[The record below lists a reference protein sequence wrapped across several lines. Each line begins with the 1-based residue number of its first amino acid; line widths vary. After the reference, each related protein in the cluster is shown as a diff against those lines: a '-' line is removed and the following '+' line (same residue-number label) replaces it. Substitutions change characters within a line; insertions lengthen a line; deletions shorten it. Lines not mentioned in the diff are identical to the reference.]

1 MDKDR
6 RIQELLEANN
16 RLVEINRKLKAQL
29 IMDQNQFG
37 FYAREHRAKIGTVIP
52 LESKEL
58 IDATKIKAVANE
70 GFVSRIDAVLEEC
83 SPR

>member
-16 RLVEINRKLKAQL
+16 RLVEINRKLKYQL
-29 IMDQNQFG
+29 RSDQFQFN
-37 FYAREHRAKIGTVIP
+37 FYAENHRK
-52 LESKEL
+52 KN
-58 IDATKIKAVANE
+58 TKDGDNKALTNDK
-70 GFVSRIDAVLEEC
+70 FVSRIDAVLEEC